1 MIKRVDSA
9 KVMRQYRR
17 MQYTIA
23 DMRDQEGIT
32 IKGLLEQSG
41 IGEGAWK
48 GAAYGVGG
56 TNIIN
61 VMEVLAAFG
70 YRLQIVEEESE

>member
-17 MQYTIA
+17 MQYAIA

-32 IKGLLEQSG
+32 ITGLLEQSG
-41 IGEGAWK
+41 IGMGTWK
-48 GAAYGVGG
+48 GAAYGEGG

-70 YRLQIVEEESE
+70 YRLQIVKEESE